1 MKTNVL
7 YYGDNLDILRR
18 YVQDATVDLVYL
30 DPPFNSNRDYNVIFK
45 DESGQKSDAQIVAFD
60 DTWHWGPGPEAHYA
74 YLTNTALNHGAVPAP
89 VSSIIAAL
97 RTGIGE
103 NQMMAYLVEMAVRLV
118 ELHRVLKPTG
128 SLYLHCDPTAS
139 HYLKVLL
146 DAIFDVRNFRN
157 EIVWRRTG
165 AHGSTRSFGPIHDT
179 LLFYARGA
187 APYFY
192 QLKRPYMR
200 GHVARRYRPDA
211 EGRLKFSSGGNIL
224 TGAGATGGESGKA
237 WRRFDPSAKNRHWA
251 IPSDI
256 AQQMPPPFDNM
267 GVLAKL
273 DALYEAGLVE
283 IHPDAA
289 WPTPV
294 RFLDNQDGQPL
305 QDMWSYQPYTD
316 GTVHATPAGV
326 DEDVKWLGPT
336 DPERLGY
343 QTQKPLGLLARVIE
357 SSCPPEGVV
366 LDPFCGCG
374 TALVAAQKLDRKW
387 IGIDVT
393 YLSIAVMKA
402 RLKDSFGLSD
412 VEVIGQ
418 PTEVEGARA
427 MLVGAGLEGQY
438 QFQWWALDLVG
449 AQPQGDTKKKGADKG
464 VDGIINFTGA
474 GGKMESVIVSV
485 KSGHVGA
492 AMIQQFKGAMET
504 HGAAMGLFVTLE
516 EPTGP
521 MKQEAAI
528 AGTYHSEV
536 SGKDYPRL
544 QILTIR
550 ELLEEHRKPDLPLLV
565 LPTYQRAERVEKKA
579 AEQGELFGS

>member
-1 MKTNVL
+1 LKTNVL

-18 YVQDATVDLVYL
+18 YVSDESVDLVYL
-30 DPPFNSNRDYNVIFK
+30 DPPFNSNASYNVIFK
-45 DESGQKSDAQIVAFD
+45 DESGRKSDAQIVAFD

-74 YLTNTALNHGAVPAP
+74 YLTNTAINHGKVPAP
-89 VSSIIAAL
+89 VSTIIAAL
-97 RTGIGE
+97 RSGIGE
-103 NQMMAYLVEMAVRLV
+103 NQMMAYLVEMAARLV

-139 HYLKVLL
+139 HYLKVVL
-146 DAIFDVRNFRN
+146 DAIFGPTHFVN
-157 EIVWRRTG
+157 EITWKRSDAHNDSGQG
-165 AHGSTRSFGPIHDT
+165 AKHLGRIHDV
-179 LLFYARGA
+179 LLFYRRSDLATFNPIYTPLPQATVDKWYRHMEPGT
-187 APYFY
+187 
-192 QLKRPYMR
+192 
-200 GHVARRYRPDA
+200 GRRYNLADITGPGGASKGNPHYEFLGVTRYWRYSQERMQRMYE
-211 EGRLKFSSGGNIL
+211 EGRIVQTRPGTVPAQKRYLD
-224 TGAGATGGESGKA
+224 ESRGVELQDV
-237 WRRFDPSAKNRHWA
+237 W
-251 IPSDI
+251 SDI
-256 AQQMPPPFDNM
+256 DMLR
-267 GVLAKL
+267 GLAK
-273 DALYEAGLVE
+273 G
-283 IHPDAA
+283 
-289 WPTPV
+289 
-294 RFLDNQDGQPL
+294 
-305 QDMWSYQPYTD
+305 
-316 GTVHATPAGV
+316 
-326 DEDVKWLGPT
+326 
-336 DPERLGY
+336 ERLGWA
-343 QTQKPLGLLARVIE
+343 TQKPVALLERIIE
-357 SSCPPEGVV
+357 ISSNPGDVV

-374 TALVAAQKLDRKW
+374 TALVAAQKLGRPW

-402 RLKDSFGLSD
+402 RLKDSFGLAD

-485 KSGHVGA
+485 KSGGVGA
-492 AMIQQFKGAMET
+492 AMIQQLKGAMET
-504 HGAAMGLFVTLE
+504 HAAAMGLFVTLE

-565 LPTYQRAERVEKKA
+565 LPTYQKAERVEKKA
-579 AEQGELFGS
+579 AEQRELFGP